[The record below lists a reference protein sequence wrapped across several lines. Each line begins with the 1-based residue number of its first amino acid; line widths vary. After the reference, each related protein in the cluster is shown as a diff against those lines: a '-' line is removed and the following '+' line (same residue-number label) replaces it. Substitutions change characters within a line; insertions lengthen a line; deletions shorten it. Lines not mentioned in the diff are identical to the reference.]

1 MKAIFPG
8 IEFLTI
14 LYMLKK
20 KTKEK
25 SFSMLTSH
33 ALEGFTSWSRT
44 GRQRNVLK
52 SVMHVQSCCFGHK
65 PNCFLTS
72 SLSLSSRMLKLKG
85 VFERS
90 TSTES
95 DDFSLLICPDAVK
108 LVLLSFFT
116 LAERFN

>member
-1 MKAIFPG
+1 MS
-8 IEFLTI
+8 
-14 LYMLKK
+14 K

-52 SVMHVQSCCFGHK
+52 SVMHVQSCCFGHTT
-65 PNCFLTS
+65 NCFLTS
-72 SLSLSSRMLKLKG
+72 SLSSRMLKLKG

-116 LAERFN
+116 LAETI